1 MARRVVVQVRTELD
15 DADRELIMQDIGP
28 HILVACA
35 SARDAV
41 EGRQWNDLGI
51 GLADAGDWGMI
62 LSDIMRKDI
71 TTLEEI
77 QDRVGRLDTSAR
89 TPWLDV
95 LDRIEC
101 QVTSSQYA

>member
-77 QDRVGRLDTSAR
+77 RARVGRLDTSAR
-89 TPWLDV
+89 TPWWDV
-95 LDRIEC
+95 LDRIEL
-101 QVTSSQYA
+101 QSTDA

>member
-1 MARRVVVQVRTELD
+1 MARRVVTQVRTELD

-35 SARDAV
+35 TARDAV
-41 EGRQWNDLGI
+41 EGRQWNDLGV

-71 TTLEEI
+71 TTLEEVR
-77 QDRVGRLDTSAR
+77 DRVGKLDSSAR
-89 TPWLDV
+89 TPWWDV
-95 LDRIEC
+95 LDRIE
-101 QVTSSQYA
+101 TSATL